1 MYNIK
6 NQKGSVLLIAVFII
20 LLSSVLVIGFL
31 EIAVT
36 DIEIARNQKSGV
48 IAAYIADA
56 GADAA
61 IYNLR
66 NSGDGNISRT
76 EFPDTVRNNTYYT
89 TVQTAKDG
97 TIYTIRSTGEFG
109 DFQRV
114 LEIKVKITGNVAAL
128 QYWKE
133 V

>member
-6 NQKGSVLLIAVFII
+6 NQKGSVLLIAIFII

-36 DIEIARNQKSGV
+36 DIEIARNQKSDV
-48 IAAYIADA
+48 IVTYIADA
-56 GADAA
+56 GVDAA
-61 IYNLR
+61 VYNLR

-76 EFPDTVRNNTYYT
+76 EFPDTSQSNTYYT

-97 TIYTIRSTGEFG
+97 TIYTIQSTGEYG

-114 LEIKVKITGNVAAL
+114 LEVRVKITGSAATL

-133 V
+133 A